1 MIEYTSRKT
10 MLSFNYHKV
19 GKGVAIVIKVALTNG
34 YKVYGRLIEENSSS
48 IILVAQR
55 ELIPEMRI
63 SHIRCSK
70 DIGEEIVIDR
80 TQVAETEEVSYDEME
95 FVGEPEKE
103 WSFWLGFSEHL
114 PADQLEPGITQYD
127 EGPVNPI
134 SEELNLEPKV
144 ELEEDPEEE
153 LDDGLDM

>member
-1 MIEYTSRKT
+1 M
-10 MLSFNYHKV
+10 
-19 GKGVAIVIKVALTNG
+19 IKVALKNG
-34 YKVYGRLIEENSSS
+34 YTVYGRLIEENSSS

-70 DIGEEIVIDR
+70 DIGEKIVIDR
-80 TQVAETEEVSYDEME
+80 NQVEEIEEVSYDEME

-114 PADQLEPGITQYD
+114 SAGQLFNQLRRCRVINFAVPFNIRSFAAVLQAAANFKTKAAPGADASAFCAVRLA
-127 EGPVNPI
+127 
-134 SEELNLEPKV
+134 
-144 ELEEDPEEE
+144 
-153 LDDGLDM
+153 DML

>member
-1 MIEYTSRKT
+1 MIKYNSRKT

-19 GKGVAIVIKVALTNG
+19 GKGVAIMIKVALTNG

-55 ELIPEMRI
+55 KLIPEMRI

-70 DIGEEIVIDR
+70 DIGEKIVIDR

-103 WSFWLGFSEHL
+103 WSLFFIIKYML
-114 PADQLEPGITQYD
+114 
-127 EGPVNPI
+127 V
-134 SEELNLEPKV
+134 
-144 ELEEDPEEE
+144 
-153 LDDGLDM
+153 

>member
-1 MIEYTSRKT
+1 

-34 YKVYGRLIEENSSS
+34 YKV
-48 IILVAQR
+48 
-55 ELIPEMRI
+55 
-63 SHIRCSK
+63 
-70 DIGEEIVIDR
+70 
-80 TQVAETEEVSYDEME
+80 
-95 FVGEPEKE
+95 
-103 WSFWLGFSEHL
+103 
-114 PADQLEPGITQYD
+114 YD

>member
-1 MIEYTSRKT
+1 
-10 MLSFNYHKV
+10 MLRFNYHKV
-19 GKGVAIVIKVALTNG
+19 GKGVAMIKVALTNG
-34 YKVYGRLIEENSSS
+34 CKYYGRLIEENSSS

-55 ELIPEMRI
+55 ELIPEMSI
-63 SHIRCSK
+63 SHVRCSK
-70 DIGEEIVIDR
+70 DIGEKIVIDR
-80 TQVAETEEVSYDEME
+80 NQVAEIEEVSYDGME

-103 WSFWLGFSEHL
+103 WSFWLGFCEHL

-127 EGPVNPI
+127 EGPVNPF

-144 ELEEDPEEE
+144 EVEEDPEEE

>member
-1 MIEYTSRKT
+1 MKDYVKYDEI
-10 MLSFNYHKV
+10 
-19 GKGVAIVIKVALTNG
+19 
-34 YKVYGRLIEENSSS
+34 YKSQN
-48 IILVAQR
+48 
-55 ELIPEMRI
+55 
-63 SHIRCSK
+63 
-70 DIGEEIVIDR
+70 
-80 TQVAETEEVSYDEME
+80 EEVSYDEME

-114 PADQLEPGITQYD
+114 SAGQLEPGITQYD

-144 ELEEDPEEE
+144 EWEEDPEEE

>member
-1 MIEYTSRKT
+1 M
-10 MLSFNYHKV
+10 
-19 GKGVAIVIKVALTNG
+19 IKVALTNG
-34 YKVYGRLIEENSSS
+34 CKYYGRLIEENSSS

-55 ELIPEMRI
+55 ELIPEMSI

-70 DIGEEIVIDR
+70 DIGEKIVIDR
-80 TQVAETEEVSYDEME
+80 NQVAETKEVSYDEME

-103 WSFWLGFSEHL
+103 WSFWLGFCEHL

-127 EGPVNPI
+127 EGPVNPF

-144 ELEEDPEEE
+144 EVEEDPEEE

>member
-1 MIEYTSRKT
+1 M
-10 MLSFNYHKV
+10 
-19 GKGVAIVIKVALTNG
+19 IKVALTNG
-34 YKVYGRLIEENSSS
+34 CNYYGRLIEENSSS
-48 IILVAQR
+48 IIIVAQR
-55 ELIPEMRI
+55 ELIPEMSI

-70 DIGEEIVIDR
+70 DIGEKIVIDR
-80 TQVAETEEVSYDEME
+80 NQVAETKEVSYDEME

-103 WSFWLGFSEHL
+103 WSFWLGFCEHL

-127 EGPVNPI
+127 EGPVNPF

-144 ELEEDPEEE
+144 EVEEDPEEE

>member
-1 MIEYTSRKT
+1 M
-10 MLSFNYHKV
+10 
-19 GKGVAIVIKVALTNG
+19 IKVALTNG

-70 DIGEEIVIDR
+70 DIGEKIVIDR

-95 FVGEPEKE
+95 FVEPEKE

>member
-1 MIEYTSRKT
+1 M
-10 MLSFNYHKV
+10 
-19 GKGVAIVIKVALTNG
+19 IKVALTNG
-34 YKVYGRLIEENSSS
+34 CKYYGRLIEENSSS

-55 ELIPEMRI
+55 ELIPEMSI
-63 SHIRCSK
+63 SHVRCSK
-70 DIGEEIVIDR
+70 DIGEKIVIDR
-80 TQVAETEEVSYDEME
+80 NQVAEIEEVSYDGME

-103 WSFWLGFSEHL
+103 WSFWLGFCEHL

-127 EGPVNPI
+127 EGPVNPF

-144 ELEEDPEEE
+144 EVEEDPEEE

>member
-1 MIEYTSRKT
+1 
-10 MLSFNYHKV
+10 MLRFNYHKV
-19 GKGVAIVIKVALTNG
+19 GKGVAMIKVALTNG
-34 YKVYGRLIEENSSS
+34 CKYYGRLIEENSSS

-55 ELIPEMRI
+55 ELIPEMSI

-70 DIGEEIVIDR
+70 DIGEKIVIDR
-80 TQVAETEEVSYDEME
+80 NQVEEIEEVSYDGME

-103 WSFWLGFSEHL
+103 WSFWLGFCEHL
-114 PADQLEPGITQYD
+114 PAEQLESGIIQYD
-127 EGPVNPI
+127 EGPVNPF

-144 ELEEDPEEE
+144 EVEEDPEEE

>member
-1 MIEYTSRKT
+1 M
-10 MLSFNYHKV
+10 
-19 GKGVAIVIKVALTNG
+19 IKVALTNG

-70 DIGEEIVIDR
+70 DIGEKIVIDR
-80 TQVAETEEVSYDEME
+80 TQVAETEEVTYDEME
-95 FVGEPEKE
+95 FVGEPETK

-127 EGPVNPI
+127 EGPVNLF

-144 ELEEDPEEE
+144 EVEEEPEEE

>member
-1 MIEYTSRKT
+1 M
-10 MLSFNYHKV
+10 
-19 GKGVAIVIKVALTNG
+19 IKVALTNG
-34 YKVYGRLIEENSSS
+34 CNYYGRLIEENSSS

-55 ELIPEMRI
+55 ELIPEMSI

-70 DIGEEIVIDR
+70 DIGEKIVIDR
-80 TQVAETEEVSYDEME
+80 NQVAETKEVSYDEME

-103 WSFWLGFSEHL
+103 WSFWLGFCEHL

-127 EGPVNPI
+127 EGPVNPF

-144 ELEEDPEEE
+144 EVEEDPEEE

>member
-1 MIEYTSRKT
+1 MIKYTSRKT

-34 YKVYGRLIEENSSS
+34 YKVYGRLIEENSS

-70 DIGEEIVIDR
+70 DIGEKIVIDR

-127 EGPVNPI
+127 EGLVNPI

>member
-1 MIEYTSRKT
+1 
-10 MLSFNYHKV
+10 MLRFNYHKV
-19 GKGVAIVIKVALTNG
+19 GKGVAMIKVALTNG
-34 YKVYGRLIEENSSS
+34 CKYYGRLIEENSSS

-55 ELIPEMRI
+55 ELIPEMSI

-70 DIGEEIVIDR
+70 DIGEKIVIDR
-80 TQVAETEEVSYDEME
+80 NQVAETKEVSYDEME

-103 WSFWLGFSEHL
+103 WSFWLGFCEHL

-127 EGPVNPI
+127 EGPVNPF

-144 ELEEDPEEE
+144 EVEEDPEEE